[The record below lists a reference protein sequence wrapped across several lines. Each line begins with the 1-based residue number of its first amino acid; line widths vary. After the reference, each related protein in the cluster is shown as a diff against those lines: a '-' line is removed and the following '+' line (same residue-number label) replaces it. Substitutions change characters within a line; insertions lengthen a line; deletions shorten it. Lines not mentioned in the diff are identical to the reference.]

1 MIQMNHL
8 VITCCFFLLCC
19 NMGCSSH
26 QKEVVLSDDFF
37 CNLLERGR
45 VDIRL
50 DYILTLESFK
60 NGKKPYRLDKRPDN
74 IEPLKVYVWS
84 TEIEP
89 LFDKLDTKII
99 EDFNPNYSREKSII
113 SILKKTICDDFEIR
127 EQKILDKEIFK
138 YNNLDRGLLLQT
150 SKFYFKQKDNKAIFF
165 VRLTRSSLSST
176 ESAIILKKEN
186 EKWIYEKS
194 IGISMS

>member
-1 MIQMNHL
+1 M
-8 VITCCFFLLCC
+8 
-19 NMGCSSH
+19 
-26 QKEVVLSDDFF
+26 VLSDDFF

-50 DYILTLESFK
+50 DYIPTLEESK
-60 NGKKPYRLDKRPDN
+60 NGKTPYRLDKRPDN

-89 LFDKLDTKII
+89 LFDKLDKKII
-99 EDFNPNYSREKSII
+99 EDFNPIYSREKSIA
-113 SILKKTICDDFEIR
+113 SVFQKSICDDFEIR
-127 EQKILDKEIFK
+127 KQKILDKEIFK

-150 SKFYFKQKDNKAIFF
+150 SKLYFNQKDNKAIFF